1 MMIFKAFL
9 TCRPWQSKP
18 GRGRKC
24 LRHKWPFTLLLQ
36 TTECA
41 LSCVVDVL
49 IWSLIG
55 GLACLFSFFCGSHL
69 KLRTFWKIGPDG
81 SHGSNQSGRLA
92 LGGHF
97 FSRKKI
103 RPTLTLSHQTEI
115 ALRLVSTCTSCRG
128 QVSPLSSQGWTCN
141 LGGTGE
147 AWRRLKKDSKL
158 GIPKNT
164 NRCSLHCPR
173 RVWHLVE
180 HFSSGDFYQAMIS
193 EPSGPPANQN
203 HCICKWS
210 SYIFHW
216 GLQE

>member
-36 TTECA
+36 TTDCA

-55 GLACLFSFFCGSHL
+55 GLACLFSFFVADLLWGSHL

-81 SHGSNQSGRLA
+81 SQGSNQSGRLA
-92 LGGHF
+92 LSGHF

-115 ALRLVSTCTSCRG
+115 ALRLVSTCTSCTG
-128 QVSPLSSQGWTCN
+128 QVSPLSSLGWTCN

-147 AWRRLKKDSKL
+147 AWRRLKKDS
-158 GIPKNT
+158 
-164 NRCSLHCPR
+164 
-173 RVWHLVE
+173 
-180 HFSSGDFYQAMIS
+180 
-193 EPSGPPANQN
+193 
-203 HCICKWS
+203 
-210 SYIFHW
+210 
-216 GLQE
+216 

>member
-1 MMIFKAFL
+1 MMIFKAFF

-36 TTECA
+36 TTDCA
-41 LSCVVDVL
+41 LSCVVDIL

-55 GLACLFSFFCGSHL
+55 GLACLFSFFVADLLWCSHL

-81 SHGSNQSGRLA
+81 SQGSNQSGRLA
-92 LGGHF
+92 LSGHF

-103 RPTLTLSHQTEI
+103 RPTLTLSLQTEI
-115 ALRLVSTCTSCRG
+115 AFRLVSTCTSCRG

-147 AWRRLKKDSKL
+147 AWRRLKKNSKL
-158 GIPKNT
+158 GIQKNT

-180 HFSSGDFYQAMIS
+180 HFSSGDFSQSMIS

-203 HCICKWS
+203 HCV
-210 SYIFHW
+210 
-216 GLQE
+216 